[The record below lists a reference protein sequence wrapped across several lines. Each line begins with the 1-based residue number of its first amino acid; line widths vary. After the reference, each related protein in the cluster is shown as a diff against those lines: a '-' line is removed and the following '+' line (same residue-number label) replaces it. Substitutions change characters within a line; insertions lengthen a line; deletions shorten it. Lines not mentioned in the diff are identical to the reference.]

1 MLKQNNYPNAYKEVY
16 VILNHMSK
24 DDLNLIPN
32 EFINMLKMEMN
43 DDYNFYLENNK
54 KLNEQKLLR
63 ETKAILANI
72 FVEYLATSKQ
82 RQVIEENWKKDIA
95 KNEEEKKLKYSP
107 DQLFKNDSAS
117 NKNNIKEVQK
127 NTELVKY

>member
-82 RQVIEENWKKDIA
+82 RQVIEENWKKDICVYVA
-95 KNEEEKKLKYSP
+95 S
-107 DQLFKNDSAS
+107 FFAGTNDF
-117 NKNNIKEVQK
+117 VP
-127 NTELVKY
+127 